1 VRFSPTRR
9 PRVPP
14 QQSRRYIPTCRAS
27 QVKKRG
33 APPDG
38 GGDVFFTCAVV
49 KRLQPVQLLDQGLVR
64 RIRGVA
70 YSARVSPQ
78 TDNRVRSTVA
88 PSCRLSSPPRTT
100 HPLPQAHAARLPR
113 RGASLPKPLCALAG
127 LDFRTGG
134 RRRTGRLQR
143 TGRRCLHLHR
153 PRVGRGER
161 KVRLAARPPRPTPT
175 VVRGA
180 VHPSVH
186 EAAVGA
192 FRALEHCACGACFS
206 VVDAVRG
213 SAADGR
219 TAECDHVP
227 CHVRNAQSGMQHSV
241 RRTVPYVAGKRG
253 NVARLQRHMLLCT
266 LHAAGCQLLCV
277 RSHRPAGLPCRCG
290 LPCCEIG
297 PAGLRGTG
305 CLWWRRRR
313 PGTHRA
319 HGASHRRLSI
329 KRHLSRSCGQSIGPV
344 RLQHST
350 QVLIL
355 GRWHRLALVL
365 AGGCRHRSRQGAMRG
380 NCDGICL
387 RSAVPP
393 AEPLRASDAIGVGC
407 PFTALHCTALHC
419 TALHCRADVSTART
433 SLWPSSSC
441 HRQLR
446 LPPSF

>member
-1 VRFSPTRR
+1 MHSERWSIVR
-9 PRVPP
+9 
-14 QQSRRYIPTCRAS
+14 
-27 QVKKRG
+27 
-33 APPDG
+33 
-38 GGDVFFTCAVV
+38 
-49 KRLQPVQLLDQGLVR
+49 
-64 RIRGVA
+64 
-70 YSARVSPQ
+70 
-78 TDNRVRSTVA
+78 
-88 PSCRLSSPPRTT
+88 
-100 HPLPQAHAARLPR
+100 AAR
-113 RGASLPKPLCALAG
+113 
-127 LDFRTGG
+127 
-134 RRRTGRLQR
+134 
-143 TGRRCLHLHR
+143 
-153 PRVGRGER
+153 
-161 KVRLAARPPRPTPT
+161 
-175 VVRGA
+175 
-180 VHPSVH
+180 
-186 EAAVGA
+186 A
-192 FRALEHCACGACFS
+192 FLSWTLF
-206 VVDAVRG
+206 RG
-213 SAADGR
+213 SAEDGR

-253 NVARLQRHMLLCT
+253 NVARLQRHMLLYT

-319 HGASHRRLSI
+319 HGASHRRVSI

-407 PFTALHCTALHC
+407 PFTALHCTAGRMCRQLAPVCGPPLHVP
-419 TALHCRADVSTART
+419 RSVGPRSTARRCRNEPMAAPDRAANVNVNVASHRHEGT
-433 SLWPSSSC
+433 RGDLSQAWHNRHCNLCMVWCQSSAVSLAISVVREYGPTLCVIHGWPA
-441 HRQLR
+441 QQY
-446 LPPSF
+446 